1 MTAVIKYSHEMA
13 RRWDAFVK
21 ASKNGTFLFYRGYMD
36 YHADR
41 FKDNSLIITDD
52 NGEWETIL
60 PATVDSDGWLVSHGG
75 LTYGGFVMTPS
86 TRAQDPLVWFDAL
99 RRYAGHNGIKGI
111 KYRPTPYI
119 YHTMPADED
128 LYALFRNGAQIDY
141 FNLATVVTLPD
152 TVSSRLGK
160 RAAKRARKFG
170 ITVEET
176 ISVADL
182 WQIIVDDRRRRHN
195 TVPVHSYAEMELLHG
210 RFPENIR
217 LFVACKDGAV
227 VAGAVVYVMPESGV
241 LHLQYAAATEEA
253 RDSYAVDAIYHSLVF
268 EVFPGYRYFDF
279 GTSNEDHGRLLNTNM
294 TAHKEEFGGR
304 SVVYQSY
311 SLEF

>member
-1 MTAVIKYSHEMA
+1 MTAVIRYSHEMA
-13 RRWDAFVK
+13 RQWDAFVK

-75 LTYGGFVMTPS
+75 LTYGGFVMTPR

-152 TVSSRLGK
+152 AVSSRLGK
-160 RAAKRARKFG
+160 RAAKRARKFE

-195 TVPVHSYAEMELLHG
+195 TVPVHRYAEMELLHG

-279 GTSNEDHGRLLNTNM
+279 GTSNEDHGRFLNTNM

>member
-60 PATVDSDGWLVSHGG
+60 PANIDSDGWLVSHGG
-75 LTYGGFVMTPS
+75 LTYGGFVMTPR
-86 TRAQDPLVWFDAL
+86 TKAQDPLVWFDAL
-99 RRYAGHNGIKGI
+99 RRYARHNGIKGI

-128 LYALFRNGAQIDY
+128 LYALFRNGAQIDIC
-141 FNLATVVTLPD
+141 NLATVVVLPD
-152 TVSSRLGK
+152 TISSRLGK
-160 RAAKRARKFG
+160 RALKRSRKFD
-170 ITVEET
+170 ISVEET
-176 ISVADL
+176 SSVADF

-195 TVPVHSYAEMELLHG
+195 TTPVHNLAEMELLHS
-210 RFPENIR
+210 RFPEDIR
-217 LFVACKDGAV
+217 LFIARQGERI
-227 VAGAVVYVMPESGV
+227 VAGAVVYVMADSGV
-241 LHLQYAAATEEA
+241 LHLQYAASTEEA
-253 RDSYAVDAIYHSLVF
+253 KDTYAVDAIYNRLVF
-268 EVFPGYRYFDF
+268 DIFPGYRYFDF
-279 GTSNEDHGRLLNTNM
+279 GISNERQGQYLNTNM